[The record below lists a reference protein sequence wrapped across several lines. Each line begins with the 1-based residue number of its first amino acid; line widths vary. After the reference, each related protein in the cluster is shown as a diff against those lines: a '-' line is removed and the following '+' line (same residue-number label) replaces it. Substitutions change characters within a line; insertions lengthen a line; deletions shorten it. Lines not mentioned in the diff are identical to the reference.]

1 MEEEQQ
7 KFREIRSGLTSNDTK
22 ILTSTLQEVKKS
34 GTAALIPELVG
45 VLRRTN
51 KREIK
56 NQILDILNNLKA
68 QASATELA
76 RAVRKNK
83 QRDLL
88 ANLVAACWKNGLDY
102 TDFIDDFIDIF
113 IQYDYLL
120 ALDAFTVIE
129 NSTKYL
135 SEVSLEPRINKL
147 ASHEAE
153 MDENKRVLT
162 RELIHVLR
170 TKSEEQS
177 E

>member
-1 MEEEQQ
+1 MEEDQQ
-7 KFREIRSGLTSNDTK
+7 KFREIRSGLSSNDSK
-22 ILTSTLQEVKKS
+22 VLASTLQEVKKS
-34 GTAALIPELVG
+34 GTPALIPELVRL
-45 VLRRTN
+45 LRRTN
-51 KREIK
+51 KKEIR
-56 NQILDILNNLKA
+56 NQILEILNNLKI

-88 ANLVAACWKNGLDY
+88 AHLVTACWKNGLDY

-147 ASHEAE
+147 SRHEPE
-153 MDENKRVLT
+153 MDEDKKVLT
-162 RELIHVLR
+162 RELIHILR
-170 TKSEEQS
+170 TKSEEQT